1 MSGDRH
7 DMTDAEWKI
16 LRSVLPQKHQGP
28 KRVHDRRVMDGIFF
42 VLRTGTPWRDLPER
56 YGPYTTCF
64 NRYNR
69 WSRNGLWEKIMSKL
83 QELAEGDDND
93 GDGGSGELRLRMV
106 DSSSIRV
113 HKHGAGAP
121 RDGEP
126 PEVGLSR
133 GGRTTKVHIGIDGNA
148 LVKAVLLTP
157 GQAADCT
164 QAGALLEGLGPD
176 ETVIGDRAY
185 DSNAILDMIA
195 EAGAT
200 AVIPPKSNRN
210 EQRGLDR
217 EACRERNL
225 VERFIGKIKEFRRVA
240 TRYDKTARNFL
251 STVRLAISRFLLRR
265 VAGRL
270 IESTA

>member
-1 MSGDRH
+1 MPSG
-7 DMTDAEWKI
+7 
-16 LRSVLPQKHQGP
+16 QG
-28 KRVHDRRVMDGIFF
+28 RA
-42 VLRTGTPWRDLPER
+42 
-56 YGPYTTCF
+56 
-64 NRYNR
+64 
-69 WSRNGLWEKIMSKL
+69 SSKESPAKPCG
-83 QELAEGDDND
+83 QRKCHCPA
-93 GDGGSGELRLRMV
+93 
-106 DSSSIRV
+106 
-113 HKHGAGAP
+113 
-121 RDGEP
+121 
-126 PEVGLSR
+126 
-133 GGRTTKVHIGIDGNA
+133 
-148 LVKAVLLTP
+148 P

-210 EQRGLDR
+210 EQRELDR
-217 EACRERNL
+217 EAYRERSP

>member
-1 MSGDRH
+1 
-7 DMTDAEWKI
+7 
-16 LRSVLPQKHQGP
+16 
-28 KRVHDRRVMDGIFF
+28 MDGILF

-69 WSRNGLWEKIMSKL
+69 WSGNGLREKIMSKL

-93 GDGGSGELRLRMV
+93 NDGDGGGSGELRLRLV

-113 HKHGAGAP
+113 RRHGAGAP

-126 PEVGLSR
+126 PEVGMSR
-133 GGRTTKVHIGIDGNA
+133 GGRTTKVRTGIDGNA
-148 LVKAVLLTP
+148 LVKAVLQAP

-164 QAGALLEGLGPD
+164 QVGALLEGLGPD
-176 ETVIGDRAY
+176 ETVIGDRDC
-185 DSNAILDMIA
+185 DSNAILDMIV

-200 AVIPPKSNRN
+200 AVIPPKSSRN

-217 EACRERNL
+217 EACRERRP
-225 VERFIGKIKEFRRVA
+225 VERIIGRIKEFRRVA
-240 TRYDKTARNFL
+240 ARYDKTARNFL

>member
-1 MSGDRH
+1 
-7 DMTDAEWKI
+7 
-16 LRSVLPQKHQGP
+16 
-28 KRVHDRRVMDGIFF
+28 MDGIFF

-69 WSRNGLWEKIMSKL
+69 WSRNGLREKIMSKL

-93 GDGGSGELRLRMV
+93 GDGSGGGGGELHLRML

-113 HKHGAGAP
+113 RRHGAGAP

-133 GGRTTKVHIGIDGNA
+133 GGRTTKVHIGIDGNE

-185 DSNAILDMIA
+185 DSNAILDMISA
-195 EAGAT
+195 AGAT

-217 EACRERNL
+217 EAYRERNL

-265 VAGRL
+265 VASRL